1 MRKIDRI
8 NELLKSN
15 GKNYKYLS
23 DAIGISASAVSQW
36 VALKT
41 EPSNRNLKKIAD
53 HFGVDVLT
61 LSGAPSCV
69 SDPSGATYQL
79 TAEESEVIELMRMDS
94 TVRSQILLVM
104 ELHKREQQGTAATL

>member
-1 MRKIDRI
+1 M
-8 NELLKSN
+8 LKSN

-36 VALKT
+36 VSLKT

-53 HFGVDVLT
+53 HFGVNVLT
-61 LSGAPSCV
+61 LSGAPSCGV
-69 SDPSGATYQL
+69 MYQL

-104 ELHKREQQGTAATL
+104 ELHKREQQGTAETL